1 MGAFMTSPRFRIAGL
16 LAAAAIAVAA
26 CGNATVTPTP
36 THTPTPT
43 PTPVVT
49 PAPTPTP
56 TPAPTQMIVASLP
69 ADQLVVARTLTVCS
83 DLTNQPQAFS
93 NVSGNPTGSDIDLA
107 NEIATRLGLRLSVQ
121 NVASA
126 KSLAALAAK
135 QCDISMSAQAITST
149 QLLKVDMIPYFQS
162 GQTFLVAKGNP
173 GAITW
178 AYSLC
183 KQTIAVTKGTIEA
196 SHLAGV
202 APYSAARGLI
212 ANCQAAHLQP
222 IVVKTYAKDSDALA
236 ALTSGKVIA
245 FFTNSPIA
253 GYDVLMQP
261 DQLDLIPGLVLDNA
275 TEGISVTRYSNEM
288 YSAVRLA
295 LQSMIDDGT
304 YVKILTKYGVESGA
318 VTSTNS

>member
-1 MGAFMTSPRFRIAGL
+1 
-16 LAAAAIAVAA
+16 
-26 CGNATVTPTP
+26 
-36 THTPTPT
+36 
-43 PTPVVT
+43 
-49 PAPTPTP
+49 
-56 TPAPTQMIVASLP
+56 MIVASRSP

-126 KSLAALAAK
+126 NEPRRLAAK

-202 APYSAARGLI
+202 ATIQAR
-212 ANCQAAHLQP
+212 
-222 IVVKTYAKDSDALA
+222 
-236 ALTSGKVIA
+236 
-245 FFTNSPIA
+245 
-253 GYDVLMQP
+253 
-261 DQLDLIPGLVLDNA
+261 PG
-275 TEGISVTRYSNEM
+275 G
-288 YSAVRLA
+288 
-295 LQSMIDDGT
+295 
-304 YVKILTKYGVESGA
+304 
-318 VTSTNS
+318 